1 MEAEELMILRDLPVD
16 TRNYTIVDNI
26 TGKPIDQSTYTLT
39 IDTEVIGKLN
49 KLKQVNEEKI
59 RQAALRDQYGNDT
72 LVSTFTPDDNA
83 VFTPVYNDE
92 YIDYHDFNKGK
103 EEEKE
108 VVEEVVEDVVEE
120 IENPTGAEVIM
131 SDTLL
136 ERVVARDQ
144 DVRRAEEAAK
154 AEAEAQEA
162 NKPELDYISA
172 EDFAVS
178 ADTTTANETDNSI
191 PADNSLFTP
200 EMATL
205 QQASEQIVN
214 IDTKKLGQDIKS
226 KAQREGTEKIK
237 LDKMEII
244 SGRGIAWLAYF
255 LFFIPLLFKRKNRF
269 VRLHANEGLELNIVE
284 LLSAILIGQYFLLP
298 RVMETMSS
306 TMSTISMWACII
318 GAGLLGACIL
328 TIIPMIIFALF
339 GKNPENPW
347 LWHKRIIHVSTERT
361 SD

>member
-1 MEAEELMILRDLPVD
+1 
-16 TRNYTIVDNI
+16 
-26 TGKPIDQSTYTLT
+26 
-39 IDTEVIGKLN
+39 
-49 KLKQVNEEKI
+49 
-59 RQAALRDQYGNDT
+59 
-72 LVSTFTPDDNA
+72 
-83 VFTPVYNDE
+83 
-92 YIDYHDFNKGK
+92 
-103 EEEKE
+103 
-108 VVEEVVEDVVEE
+108 
-120 IENPTGAEVIM
+120 
-131 SDTLL
+131 
-136 ERVVARDQ
+136 
-144 DVRRAEEAAK
+144 
-154 AEAEAQEA
+154 
-162 NKPELDYISA
+162 
-172 EDFAVS
+172 
-178 ADTTTANETDNSI
+178 
-191 PADNSLFTP
+191 
-200 EMATL
+200 
-205 QQASEQIVN
+205 
-214 IDTKKLGQDIKS
+214 LGQDIKT